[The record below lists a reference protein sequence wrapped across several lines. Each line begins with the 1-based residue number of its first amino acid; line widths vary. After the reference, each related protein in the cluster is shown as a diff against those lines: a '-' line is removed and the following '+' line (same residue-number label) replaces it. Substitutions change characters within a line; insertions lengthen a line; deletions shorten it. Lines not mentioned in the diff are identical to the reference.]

1 MALSFLLIT
10 LSDAASYDK
19 HFYGT
24 VGFDYRIPWA
34 EVGSAKPHDKSEASK
49 KRDSLV
55 LIVCG
60 HHLYIQQEWENFCSS
75 LRLRLPS
82 YFSSIATELNLKMIV
97 RLTCHIHSQ
106 PTV

>member
-55 LIVCG
+55 
-60 HHLYIQQEWENFCSS
+60 
-75 LRLRLPS
+75 
-82 YFSSIATELNLKMIV
+82 
-97 RLTCHIHSQ
+97 
-106 PTV
+106 